1 VGGIGPGASQLR
13 GLDQGKVLLRVDLA
27 TEGLDALLVVCP
39 TAQAAVAGNQPA
51 GQQPSP
57 AAVDAAVRR
66 ATRPWDIALVE
77 FVGLLGATVAAT
89 VALRRSRG
97 TTDPYSLPAALAM
110 LKVFIGALTAF
121 LGLELVR
128 AEFIPGLTAL
138 DSSAQIIAWAVVLG
152 YAQQLFTRAIDQQ
165 AQTLLSEAQEP
176 TAPPPAPEEMPSQL
190 QPTAPLSGSAN
201 SAIESSQE
209 PGLRQERSLSSSSV
223 PVARPRSS

>member
-1 VGGIGPGASQLR
+1 
-13 GLDQGKVLLRVDLA
+13 
-27 TEGLDALLVVCP
+27 
-39 TAQAAVAGNQPA
+39 
-51 GQQPSP
+51 
-57 AAVDAAVRR
+57 
-66 ATRPWDIALVE
+66 
-77 FVGLLGATVAAT
+77 
-89 VALRRSRG
+89 
-97 TTDPYSLPAALAM
+97 M

-176 TAPPPAPEEMPSQL
+176 TAPPPPPAPEEMPSQL

-201 SAIESSQE
+201 SAIESSKEQMASESDRLIGGQRE
-209 PGLRQERSLSSSSV
+209 PSARSH
-223 PVARPRSS
+223 